1 MFAKLDLR
9 AKAENLELTNSRI
22 RYVVSAYLVAV
33 IPSMM
38 SSAVLHLSG
47 LPAQNKIITADVSVW
62 VDFIGVTLFAPIVET
77 LLMFP
82 IIGILRIFT
91 NKIGWLSFCSAITWA
106 LLHSALHLIWGLT
119 TFWTFFVLSFSFLL
133 WERRG
138 KRWAFIIPATIHIFN
153 NAVIFVIALLSHSPT

>member
-82 IIGILRIFT
+82 IIGILRI
-91 NKIGWLSFCSAITWA
+91 KL
-106 LLHSALHLIWGLT
+106 
-119 TFWTFFVLSFSFLL
+119 
-133 WERRG
+133 RQ
-138 KRWAFIIPATIHIFN
+138 
-153 NAVIFVIALLSHSPT
+153 